1 MNPLQLVKRIM
12 LYVLA
17 VSLLLFTFYPFMYMV
32 GTSLK
37 SMDEFFDNP
46 YAIVPDTFT
55 FEHYFAV
62 VDMGLAGYFLNSL
75 IITVSAVSLTVV
87 IASLASYPLSRL
99 SFRFNRPLFL
109 LFVAGMMLPIHA
121 TLIPI
126 FVLTQEMG
134 IYDTLLALLGP
145 YVAFS
150 LPISIFILTQFMQE
164 IPKELEE
171 AAQIDGANHWTIFR
185 KVIFPN
191 VTPALSTIV
200 IYNFVFLWTE
210 FIFVLIL
217 LTTRSKMTLPLG
229 LQNFYG
235 ELMINVPGLMAAIT
249 LASLP
254 ILLLFII
261 AQERVVKGLTGGAL
275 KG

>member
-1 MNPLQLVKRIM
+1 MKNKRGKQILVYIVACIF
-12 LYVLA
+12 LV
-17 VSLLLFTFYPFMYMV
+17 FTAYPFIYMIS
-32 GTSLK
+32 TSLK
-37 SMDEFFDNP
+37 TMDDFFANPFRMIPGEFTLD
-46 YAIVPDTFT
+46 
-55 FEHYFAV
+55 HYFSV
-62 VDMGLAGYFLNSL
+62 FEMGLAQYFLNSVM
-75 IITVSAVSLTVV
+75 ITVAAVFIVV
-87 IASLASYPLSRL
+87 IIASLASYPLSRM
-99 SFRFNRPLFL
+99 SFRLNRPLFL
-109 LFVAGMMLPIHA
+109 FFIAGMMLPIHA

-126 FVLTQEMG
+126 FVLSQDLG

-150 LPISIFILTQFMQE
+150 LPISIFILTQFMQD

-171 AAQIDGANHWTIFR
+171 AAVIDGANHFATFR
-185 KVIFPN
+185 RVIFP
-191 VTPALSTIV
+191 VIKPAVSTVV

-210 FIFVLIL
+210 FIFALIL
-217 LTTRSKMTLPLG
+217 ITSPSQMTLPLG

-235 ELMINVPGLMAAIT
+235 EFSINIPGLMAALT

-254 ILLLFII
+254 VILMFLF

>member
-1 MNPLQLVKRIM
+1 MRPVEMLKRIL

-17 VSLLLFTFYPFMYMV
+17 VLLLLFTVYPFVFML
-32 GTSLK
+32 GTSFK
-37 SMDEFFDNP
+37 SMDEFFANP
-46 YAIVPDTFT
+46 FSIFPQSFT
-55 FEHYFAV
+55 VEHYVSVF
-62 VDMGLAGYFLNSL
+62 DMGLTSYFVNSL
-75 IITVSAVSLTVV
+75 IITTAAVIIVVFIAALT
-87 IASLASYPLSRL
+87 SYPLSRIKFKL
-99 SFRFNRPLFL
+99 NRPLFL

-126 FVLTQEMG
+126 FVMTNNFG

-150 LPISIFILTQFMQE
+150 LPISVFILTQFMQE
-164 IPKELEE
+164 IPRELEE
-171 AAQIDGANHWTIFR
+171 AAQIDGASHWRIFS
-185 KVIFPN
+185 KIIFPN
-191 VTPALSTIV
+191 VVPAISTIV

-210 FIFVLIL
+210 FIFALIL
-217 LTTRSKMTLPLG
+217 IQTPSNMTLPLG

-235 ELMINVPGLMAAIT
+235 EFSINVPGLMAALA

-254 ILLLFII
+254 VLLLFIL
-261 AQERVVKGLTGGAL
+261 AQERVVKGLSGGAV

>member
-1 MNPLQLVKRIM
+1 MRPLELTKRI
-12 LYVLA
+12 LIYVLA
-17 VSLLLFTFYPFMYMV
+17 ATFLIFAIYPFMFMI
-32 GTSLK
+32 GTSFK
-37 SMDEFFDNP
+37 SMSEFFSNP
-46 YAIVPDTFT
+46 FSIFPESFT
-55 FEHYFAV
+55 MEHYMSVFH
-62 VDMGLAGYFLNSL
+62 MGLTSYFINSI
-75 IITVSAVSLTVV
+75 IITVSAVVLVV
-87 IASLASYPLSRL
+87 MIASLASYPLSRL
-99 SFRFNRPLFL
+99 KFRLNKPLFL

-126 FVLTQEMG
+126 FIMTNNAG
-134 IYDTLLALLGP
+134 IYDTLFALLGP

-171 AAQIDGANHWTIFR
+171 AAQIDGANHWKIFS

-191 VTPALSTIV
+191 VVPAISTIV

-210 FIFVLIL
+210 FIFALIL
-217 LTTRSKMTLPLG
+217 IQSPKNMTLPLG

-235 ELMINVPGLMAAIT
+235 EFSINVPGLMAALT

-254 ILLLFII
+254 VLLLFIL
-261 AQERVVKGLTGGAL
+261 AQERVVKGLSGGAV

>member
-1 MNPLQLVKRIM
+1 MN
-12 LYVLA
+12 
-17 VSLLLFTFYPFMYMV
+17 
-32 GTSLK
+32 
-37 SMDEFFDNP
+37 EFFTNP
-46 YAIVPDTFT
+46 FSIFPGTFT
-55 FEHYFAV
+55 IEHYFSV
-62 VDMGLAGYFLNSL
+62 FGMGLTNYFLNSI
-75 IITVSAVSLTVV
+75 IITVSAVIITVM
-87 IASLASYPLSRL
+87 IASLASYPLSRMK
-99 SFRFNRPLFL
+99 FRLNRPLFL

-126 FVLTQEMG
+126 FVLTQGMG
-134 IYDTLLALLGP
+134 IYDTLFALLGP

-150 LPISIFILTQFMQE
+150 LPISIFILTQFMQD

-171 AAQIDGANHWTIFR
+171 AAQIDGANHWKIFW

-191 VTPALSTIV
+191 VVPAISTIV

-210 FIFVLIL
+210 FIFALIL
-217 LTTRSKMTLPLG
+217 ITSPGNMTLPLG

-235 ELMINVPGLMAAIT
+235 EFAINVPGLMAALT

-254 ILLLFII
+254 VLLLFIL
-261 AQERVVKGLTGGAL
+261 AQERVVKGLTGGAV

>member
-1 MNPLQLVKRIM
+1 MNPLQLIKRIL

-17 VSLLLFTFYPFMYMV
+17 ISLLIFTFYPFMYMI
-32 GTSLK
+32 GTSFK
-37 SMDEFFDNP
+37 SMNEFFTNP
-46 YAIVPDTFT
+46 YSIFPDTFT
-55 FEHYFAV
+55 IEHYFSV
-62 VDMGLAGYFLNSL
+62 FGMGLTNYFLNSI
-75 IITVSAVSLTVV
+75 IITVSAVIITVM
-87 IASLASYPLSRL
+87 IASLASYPLSRMK
-99 SFRFNRPLFL
+99 FRLNRPLFL

-126 FVLTQEMG
+126 FVLTQGMG
-134 IYDTLLALLGP
+134 IYDTLFALLGP

-150 LPISIFILTQFMQE
+150 LPISIFILTQFMQD

-171 AAQIDGANHWTIFR
+171 AAQIDGANHWEIFF

-191 VTPALSTIV
+191 IVPAISTII

-210 FIFVLIL
+210 FIFALIL
-217 LTTRSKMTLPLG
+217 ISSPSNMTLPLG

-235 ELMINVPGLMAAIT
+235 EFMINVPGLMAALT

-254 ILLLFII
+254 VLLLFIL
-261 AQERVVKGLTGGAL
+261 AQERVVKGLTGGAV